1 MEYSYLAFDW
11 LRLGTCENIF
21 FLLGFLI
28 VKLFAGKISS
38 EIGSRTEL
46 MNDH

>member
-11 LRLGTCENIF
+11 LRLGTCENI

-46 MNDH
+46 MSDH